1 MLHKLCSY
9 CRCGHC
15 KSLAPEW
22 KRAATALKGV
32 VKVGA
37 VDMDVHG
44 SVGGPYNVRGFPT
57 IKVFGANKNSPE
69 DYNGTCADGPGE
81 GPRTAQG
88 IVDSALQEVQNV
100 VKDRLSGRGGR
111 SSGSRGSG
119 GQGSGSS
126 DDVIEL
132 TDANFEEKV
141 LRSKDI
147 WLVEFFASWCGQ
159 CRQLAPEWAKAA
171 SELKGK
177 VHLAA
182 LDATVHTVTAARY
195 QVHTVT
201 AARYQVRQ
209 LSLSLILPV
218 QVHTVTAARYQV
230 HTVTAARYQV
240 RKLSLSQTLP
250 VQVHTVTAA
259 RYQVRGYPTIKL
271 FSSGPKDG
279 DAADYQGGRTASDIV
294 QAALDLHAETIDP
307 PDVVEVVSAEVLKDN
322 CAEKPLCVVSF
333 LPDILDTGASGRNQ
347 YLGTLKELGEKY
359 RRKQWGW
366 VWAEAGA
373 QSKVEQ
379 ALGIG
384 GFGYPA
390 MAAVNLRKKKYVL
403 LKGSFDREGIDEFL
417 KALAV
422 GRGRTED
429 LQAGLPDART
439 IAPWDGKDGQPP
451 EEDPDLDL
459 GDLDVGG
466 DKKEEL

>member
-1 MLHKLCSY
+1 MVYDKSDDVIELTAGNFNNLVINSDEVWLVEFY
-9 CRCGHC
+9 APWCGHC

-57 IKVFGANKNSPE
+57 IKVFGANKNSPK
-69 DYNGTCADGPGE
+69 DYNGA
-81 GPRTAQG
+81 RTAQG

-100 VKDRLSGRGGR
+100 VKDRLGGRGGR

-141 LRSKDI
+141 LGSKDI
-147 WLVEFFASWCGQ
+147 WLVEFFASWCGHCQ
-159 CRQLAPEWAKAA
+159 RLAPEWAKAA

-195 QVHTVT
+195 QV
-201 AARYQVRQ
+201 Q
-209 LSLSLILPV
+209 
-218 QVHTVTAARYQV
+218 
-230 HTVTAARYQV
+230 
-240 RKLSLSQTLP
+240 
-250 VQVHTVTAA
+250 
-259 RYQVRGYPTIKL
+259 GYPTIKL
-271 FSSGPKDG
+271 FSAGPKDG

-294 QAALDLHAETIDP
+294 QAALDLHAETINP
-307 PDVVEVVSAEVLKDN
+307 PELVEVVSAEVMKEN
-322 CAEKPLCVVSF
+322 CNEKPLCVVSF
-333 LPDILDTGASGRNQ
+333 LPNILDTGAAGRNQ
-347 YLGTLKELGEKY
+347 YLGTLKEVGEKY
-359 RRKQWGW
+359 RKKLWGW

-373 QSKVEQ
+373 QPKLEQ
-379 ALGIG
+379 ALGVG

-403 LKGSFDREGIDEFL
+403 LRGSFDREGIDEL
-417 KALAV
+417 LRAVSV

-429 LQAGLPDART
+429 LQAGLPDAQT
-439 IAPWDGKDGQPP
+439 VAPWDGKDGQPP
-451 EEDPDLDL
+451 EEPDLSDL